1 MKPDCILIRIGEMSL
16 KSEQVNRKW
25 SKILMDNIKYGLKG
39 FDYKIEKKNRYFIYT
54 NNIDKVSKILQRIF
68 GITSI
73 SLCYVCKSNINNI
86 KKKALEVAKN
96 KIKKSQAF
104 AISVKRIDFQD
115 LSSQEIAI
123 KVGDIIV
130 NKLGLK
136 VNLSNPDK
144 TIFIEARNDKTY
156 IYMEKINCAGGLPLG
171 TSGKIGAI
179 VNSKKAL
186 VATWL
191 MMKRGCTIIFK
202 GKQEFFDILKKWHIG
217 KRMLKTEKFKNIK
230 ISTGKKIN
238 DSVFLDPTVAFSRD
252 KLTRLY
258 EYIVNN

>member
-39 FDYKIEKKNRYFIYT
+39 FDYKIEKRKNRYFIYT

-123 KVGDIIV
+123 KVGDIIYDDE
-130 NKLGLK
+130 NIDL
-136 VNLSNPDK
+136 LSGNVVVHE
-144 TIFIEARNDKTY
+144 TSLHFFIVKSNID
-156 IYMEKINCAGGLPLG
+156 
-171 TSGKIGAI
+171 
-179 VNSKKAL
+179 
-186 VATWL
+186 
-191 MMKRGCTIIFK
+191 
-202 GKQEFFDILKKWHIG
+202 GKQLASCSDI
-217 KRMLKTEKFKNIK
+217 
-230 ISTGKKIN
+230 S
-238 DSVFLDPTVAFSRD
+238 DSD
-252 KLTRLY
+252 K
-258 EYIVNN
+258 